1 MTLEL
6 TNKISRN
13 EYLSNKDFYTL
24 KGKVYDYLVNAQG
37 KTEEV
42 ADNYVNYSYKAY
54 DCIKFVSM
62 ILIELDNQPYFIG
75 EAFYGEDG
83 ETIYFLGEYAKNSY
97 AFELK

>member
-13 EYLSNKDFYTL
+13 EYLSNIDFHIL
-24 KGKVYDYLVNAQG
+24 KEKVYDYLVNVQG

-42 ADNYVNYSYKAY
+42 ANNYVNYSYKAY

-62 ILIELDNQPYFIG
+62 ILIELDNQPYFI
-75 EAFYGEDG
+75 EEVFYGEDG
-83 ETIYFLGEYAKNSY
+83 ETIYLLGEYARIPY
-97 AFELK
+97 TFELK